1 MILIL
6 RHVTVIDPRSPHHLK
21 KKDIYFS
28 EGRIKQIGENLASVP
43 GIREVSEENLCISP
57 GFTDFQVT
65 IGEPGREMCE
75 TLDSASQCAI
85 RGGITTLCML
95 PSTQPPIDNRTQVE
109 FIVGRNASLP
119 VTIYP
124 LGALTVGREGKEMAE
139 LLDMA
144 EAGITV
150 FTDGKRNIENPKL
163 FELILQ
169 YAKNRNLL
177 VVHHADTPKLTQH
190 GIMHEGDV
198 STRLGLKGFPAI
210 AEEMAIQRDLYIL
223 EYTGGRLHIPI
234 ITTWGSVE
242 LIRKAKLKGLQV
254 TCGTAP
260 QYLLFTDDT
269 LESFDPLFKVNPPY
283 RNQKDIEALLQGLSD
298 GTIDVLCSDHT
309 PVDDEHKNHEL
320 EHAEFGITNLET
332 FFAAARTATNSNID
346 LTTLVEKISINPSR
360 LLGINLPIVREG
372 EPANFTLYHPHASW
386 TFDVNLTASLSKNT
400 PFHQY
405 TFKGKPY
412 GIITTQQLYLS

>member
-1 MILIL
+1 MNLIL
-6 RHVTVIDPRSPHHLK
+6 RQVIVIDPRSPYHSK
-21 KKDIYFS
+21 TTDIYFS
-28 EGRIKQIGENLASVP
+28 EGKIKQIGVNLASVP
-43 GIREVSEENLCISP
+43 GVLEVSEEGLCISP
-57 GFTDFQVT
+57 GFTDFQAT
-65 IGEPGREMCE
+65 IGEPGREMRE
-75 TLDSASQCAI
+75 TLESASKGAI

-95 PSTQPPIDNRTQVE
+95 PSTQPPLDNRAQIE

-119 VTIYP
+119 ITIHP

-144 EAGITV
+144 ETGITA

-177 VVHHADTPKLTQH
+177 VVHHADTFKLTQH
-190 GIMHEGDV
+190 GIMHEGEV
-198 STRLGLKGFPAI
+198 STRLGLKGFPAF

-234 ITTWGSVE
+234 ITTKGSVE
-242 LIRKAKLKGLQV
+242 LIRKAKSKGLLV

-260 QYLLFTDDT
+260 QYLLFTDES
-269 LESFDPLFKVNPPY
+269 LEFFDPLFKVNPPY
-283 RNQKDIEALLQGLSD
+283 RNRKDVEALLQGLSD

-332 FFAAARTATNSNID
+332 FFAAARTATHANID
-346 LTTLVEKISINPSR
+346 LTILVEKISINPSK
-360 LLGINLPIVREG
+360 LAGINLPIVREE
-372 EPANFTLYHPHASW
+372 EPANFSLFFPDASW
-386 TFDVNLTASLSKNT
+386 TYDANQTLSLSKNT

-412 GIITTQQLYLS
+412 GIITTKQLYFS